1 VIIRIEFKTALAY
14 SNSSI
19 QQNQTTDYFE
29 ELLEIRGSGLHSPM
43 IALVIG

>member
-1 VIIRIEFKTALAY
+1 LSFNTALAY
-14 SNSSI
+14 SSSSI

-29 ELLEIRGSGLHSPM
+29 ELFELRDYGLHSPM